1 MRKGANPEKE
11 NFNILIKNYHRII
24 IPIYIPHFEGYFS
37 DSFEILKLCI
47 QSLLLTVHD
56 KTRITLYNNAS
67 HPLVKEYIDE
77 LYKKED
83 YIDQVFHSK
92 ENLGKINAYLS
103 AAKSNVEP
111 LITVTDADVFFK
123 NNWQSSVEKIFIDFK
138 EAGMVSPVPSSK
150 AFKSFVDANWYYG
163 FFKGKI
169 RFKDVEDPEGLKNF
183 DESLGNVK
191 PLYDAIHL
199 KQYMVLS
206 NKKNEAVMGCGH
218 FLATLRREVFDKGP
232 NEPSYI
238 KIHGG
243 IENKFIDLP
252 NEKLGFLRLAT
263 KKNYAFHLGNTVE
276 GWMYEEFH
284 KITKSNEKPFEAEDF
299 ANYKKYNFVQLKIG
313 GVLSRILLSS
323 FIKGKYF
330 EKIGLK
336 STSPEKY

>member
-1 MRKGANPEKE
+1 MRKGTNPEKE
-11 NFNILIKNYHRII
+11 NFDILIKNYHRII

-56 KTRITLYNNAS
+56 KTRITLYNNGS

-77 LYKKED
+77 LYQKEG

-103 AAKSNVEP
+103 AAKSNVAP

-150 AFKSFVDANWYYG
+150 AFKNFVNANWYYG

-169 RFKDVEDPEGLKNF
+169 RFKDVADPEGLKNF
-183 DESLGNVK
+183 DVSLGNAK

-243 IENKFIDLP
+243 IENKFIDFP
-252 NEKLGFLRLAT
+252 NEELGFLRLAT
-263 KKNYAFHLGNTVE
+263 KKNYAYHLGNTVE
-276 GWMYEEFH
+276 DWMYKELESMPN
-284 KITKSNEKPFEAEDF
+284 IQEKSLKSQDF
-299 ANYKKYNFVQLKIG
+299 MEYKKLNKRQLFVGKLFCKLLLAPFCRGWYLK
-313 GVLSRILLSS
+313 
-323 FIKGKYF
+323 
-330 EKIGLK
+330 KIGLRSDK
-336 STSPEKY
+336 PLDY